1 MGDLQSEAV
10 GGKNYGPKVNVREE
24 TLCNGRRD
32 WFKGGELYLRAGI
45 FKEKGSGRDMGKRE
59 EVGEMK
65 REEWSKGQSKNNH
78 IIDRLI
84 H

>member
-10 GGKNYGPKVNVREE
+10 GAKNYGPKVNVREE
-24 TLCNGRRD
+24 TLGNGRRD

-45 FKEKGSGRDMGKRE
+45 FKEKGSGRDM
-59 EVGEMK
+59 K